1 MKMTF
6 VQKLKG
12 KMMADLIDRQAAID
26 ALNDYCENKCVN
38 RWCFGCQY
46 EVSKYVLK
54 ALPSAQPEIV
64 RCKNCKWWN
73 EFYREC
79 QSPNWD
85 TKTDDYFIVPA
96 GFFCGWGERK
106 DDGRPD

>member
-1 MKMTF
+1 
-6 VQKLKG
+6 
-12 KMMADLIDRQAAID
+12 MADLIDRQALRLMKTEECAGHSIEY
-26 ALNDYCENKCVN
+26 AMG
-38 RWCFGCQY
+38 W
-46 EVSKYVLK
+46 K
-54 ALPSAQPEIV
+54 ACIEWIRAMPSEQPEIV